1 MSKTIQPTEENE
13 PTDVEIAEMRSRMHE
28 HYVSEIPML
37 KVQLEYENTIA
48 GIEEA
53 RLKRVTCTMRIA
65 QIMAGPQQEKE
76 AQEPVEKQE
85 RKLKVQ
91 KP

>member
-65 QIMAGPQQEKE
+65 QIMAGPQQETPN
-76 AQEPVEKQE
+76 QEKQE
-85 RKLKVQ
+85 RKLKVE
-91 KP
+91 KS